1 MIDQAASPNAVQHG
15 SRPWWL
21 SRALVLLALALL
33 YGPTL
38 VSLWQGPWQDDR
50 HSHGSVL
57 TLIAAWL
64 FVHSLSRRDP
74 DRLALERPEP
84 VLGGLSLLLG
94 LALHVVG
101 RSQSFLA
108 LETLSLIPVSA
119 GLVLFMGG
127 RPLLRSLAFCHVFML
142 FLVPL
147 PDSMVDGL
155 MQPMKLAVSWVVE
168 HVLWM
173 AGYPVARSGVI
184 LSLPPYQ
191 LLVADACSGV
201 TSLFMLEA
209 VGLLYLNLVHHTSA
223 LRNVTLAIMIVPISF
238 TANATRILVLAL
250 VTHHF
255 GDIVAGGLFH
265 SLSGLILFV
274 PALVLIIGLDG
285 LLRRLAR
292 SADAPVAPDEGE
304 EALPPLSMGNRPW
317 PVIGLQTAVLTLVL
331 ALVVTGLGRWMTPD
345 PASAVQAPDLA
356 SAIPNRF
363 GDWTVVENVHQIA
376 LAANDPGT
384 KSQDQP
390 YDQVVMRTYRNPAG
404 QHVMMA
410 LAYAGAQQQDVKIH
424 RPEVCYPAQGFTVT
438 SLQPMALSDG
448 PGVRMTTRGSGR
460 EELVLYWVRI
470 DRTRTNSGLHARWI
484 ILTEGLKGR
493 LIDGSLFRVSVALQS
508 GQSREE
514 AEQVLTTFV
523 EDFHRAVASTE
534 AGRAALPRFW

>member
-1 MIDQAASPNAVQHG
+1 MIDRAVQPFASQHG

-21 SRALVLLALALL
+21 PHALVLLALALL
-33 YGPTL
+33 YGPTV

-57 TLIAAWL
+57 TVIAAWL

-74 DRLALERPEP
+74 ARVALERPEP
-84 VLGGLSLLLG
+84 VLAGLALALG
-94 LALHVVG
+94 LVLHVVG
-101 RSQSFLA
+101 RSQSFVA
-108 LETLSLIPVSA
+108 LETLSLLPVSM
-119 GLVLFMGG
+119 GLVLLMGG
-127 RPLLRSLAFCHVFML
+127 RYLLRSLAFCHVFML

-168 HVLWM
+168 HVLWL

-223 LRNVTLAIMIVPISF
+223 LRNVTLALMIVPISF
-238 TANATRILVLAL
+238 TANAIRILVLAL
-250 VTHHF
+250 VTHYY
-255 GDIVAGGLFH
+255 GDLVAGGLFH

-292 SADAPVAPDEGE
+292 TPDEPE
-304 EALPPLSMGNRPW
+304 SLPALSMGHSPW
-317 PVIGLQTAVLTLVL
+317 PTMPWQAAVAVLLL
-331 ALVVTGLGRWMTPD
+331 AVAVTATGRWMVPD

-356 SAIPNRF
+356 SAVPNRF
-363 GDWTVVENVHQIA
+363 GEWAAVENAHQIA
-376 LAANDPGT
+376 LATNDPGA

-390 YDQVVMRTYRNPAG
+390 YDQVVMRTYRGPAG

-410 LAYAGAQQQDVKIH
+410 LAYADAQQQDVKIH

-438 SLQPMALSDG
+438 SLQAMTFPDG
-448 PGVRMTTRGSGR
+448 PGVRMTTSGRGR

-470 DRTRTNSGLHARWI
+470 DRTRTNSGFHARWI
-484 ILTEGLKGR
+484 ILKEGLKGR
-493 LIDGSLFRVSVALQS
+493 LIDGSLFRVSVILQP
-508 GQSREE
+508 GQSRQE
-514 AEQVLTTFV
+514 AEQVLITFV
-523 EDFHRAVASTE
+523 QDFHQAVAATP